1 MHYIEK
7 MSLHM
12 SSEQL
17 KLYHETTSWSKPW
30 QLWLANKHEHTHTH
44 DDVPL
49 LIGASVL
56 FVPQCVS
63 VSLPV
68 VGACVPRSAVVPAAV
83 FAGPLIVPYWPAAAV
98 GNHAS
103 E

>member
-1 MHYIEK
+1 
-7 MSLHM
+7 M
-12 SSEQL
+12 SSVQL
-17 KLYHETTSWSKPW
+17 KLCHETTAGVN
-30 QLWLANKHEHTHTH
+30 LGGYGKHTVACTQIHTH

-56 FVPQCVS
+56 FVLQCVS

-83 FAGPLIVPYWPAAAV
+83 CAGHLIVPYWPAAAV
-98 GNHAS
+98 GNPAS
-103 E
+103 EWTLRVC

>member
-1 MHYIEK
+1 
-7 MSLHM
+7 M
-12 SSEQL
+12 SSDQL
-17 KLYHETTSWSKPW
+17 KLYHETTSWCKPW
-30 QLWLANKHEHTHTH
+30 QLWLSLSLSHTTHTPRTH

-49 LIGASVL
+49 LTGASVL

-83 FAGPLIVPYWPAAAV
+83 CAGPLIVPYWPAAAV